1 MTEEEEK
8 RAIQEART
16 ALQTIT
22 GGIICSPMEREFFI
36 RGYLAGKDSKSL
48 GGVLDS
54 VVKSDCSTIDLFG
67 ECGPIT

>member
-36 RGYLAGKDSKSL
+36 RGYLAGKDSKSFV
-48 GGVLDS
+48 GVFNS
-54 VVKSDCSTIDLFG
+54 IGKTDCSTIDLFG